1 MEVQHKGGFPM
12 KRKILALATAL
23 ALALSLSVCVSAAGQ
38 QAGSWTKLSD
48 GYTADV
54 PEQQPTPVTLPDK
67 DTYVTAW
74 VDADHALCAK
84 SLGDKETAF
93 VVVGRDGS
101 EVTLQF
107 ATPTAQIIAAKA
119 GHIAYTNQA
128 NDTIYVGKFEGKSA
142 LTPLLEEKLSGTLRT
157 RSVQAFNADASKLAL
172 VYVPNGTANARN
184 AKLFDLTSGTA
195 KTLSAPQAKSDILEV
210 SWLSNGALKVVVE
223 AQGDQPVY
231 TTWQYSEA
239 NAAPAGSDLALAQQL
254 NQLGLFRGAGTN
266 ADGSVNYDLDRQP
279 NRAEGITMLV
289 RALGAGDQ
297 EGTAK
302 NHPYTDV
309 PAWANGV
316 VSYAQKK
323 GLTKGVS
330 ATKFGADSP
339 VTTAMY
345 LTFML
350 RALGYQDGTDF
361 FWDTPWDAAVKAGV
375 LPAQTDWITLT
386 RGEMVRITTAALF
399 APVKGTS
406 TPLWQQLVSQGRFTA
421 EQFQA
426 AFPADPYAALHTQSK
441 YRTALAEKLQGVNNV
456 TWMEETSACTILE
469 RVQSGL
475 SHGGYQDELVLVYKA
490 GSQPGEG
497 TVVTLP
503 GVKTTAV
510 RQEAP
515 TSIQCKGTTLTYTY
529 RFDKAVQDVHQA
541 GTYTFT
547 VDLTTGNVSSTVP
560 N

>member
-1 MEVQHKGGFPM
+1 M

-48 GYTADV
+48 GYTADT
-54 PEQQPTPVTLPDK
+54 PRTQPTAVPLPDK
-67 DTYVTAW
+67 DTYAITDW
-74 VDADHALCAK
+74 VDADHALCVK
-84 SLGDKETAF
+84 SLGDKDRAF

-107 ATPTAQIIAAKA
+107 ATPTAQIIAAQA
-119 GHIAYTNQA
+119 GRIAYTNQA

-142 LTPLLEEKLSGTLRT
+142 LTPLLEEKLGGTLRT

-184 AKLFDLTSGTA
+184 AKLFDLTGGTA
-195 KTLSAPQAKSDILEV
+195 KTISAPQAKADILEV

-223 AQGDQPVY
+223 AQGDQPVC
-231 TTWQYSEA
+231 TTWYYREV

-279 NRAEGITMLV
+279 NRAEAITMLI

-297 EGTAK
+297 EGTTK
-302 NHPYTDV
+302 QHPYQDV
-309 PAWANGV
+309 PTWANGA
-316 VSYAQKK
+316 VSYARKYD
-323 GLTKGVS
+323 LTRGIS
-330 ATKFGADSP
+330 ATEFGAKSP

-361 FWDTPWDAAVKAGV
+361 VWNSPWETAVQAGI
-375 LPAQTDWITLT
+375 LPAQADWATLT
-386 RGEMVRITTAALF
+386 RGELVEITAAALF
-399 APVKGTS
+399 AQHKTTGQ
-406 TPLWQQLVSQGRFTA
+406 PLWERLVSSGAFTA

-426 AFPADPYAALHTQSK
+426 TFPTDPYADLHQQDK
-441 YRTALAEKLQGVNNV
+441 YRAALAEKLQGVDNV
-456 TWMEETSACTILE
+456 AWAQDTALCTVLQ

-475 SHGGYQDELVLVYKA
+475 PHGGYQDELVLVYKA

>member
-1 MEVQHKGGFPM
+1 M

-107 ATPTAQIIAAKA
+107 ATHTVQIIAAKA
-119 GHIAYTNQA
+119 GRIAYTNQA
-128 NDTIYVGKFEGKSA
+128 NDTVYVGKFEGKSA

-184 AKLFDLTSGTA
+184 AKLFDLTGGTA
-195 KTLSAPQAKSDILEV
+195 KTLSAPQAKADILEV

-302 NHPYTDV
+302 QHPYQDV
-309 PAWANGV
+309 PTWANGA
-316 VSYAQKK
+316 VSYARKYD
-323 GLTKGVS
+323 LTRGIS
-330 ATKFGADSP
+330 ATEFGAKSP

-361 FWDTPWDAAVKAGV
+361 VWNSPWETAVQAGI
-375 LPAQTDWITLT
+375 LPAQADWATLT
-386 RGEMVRITTAALF
+386 RGELVEITAAALF
-399 APVKGTS
+399 AQHKTTGQ
-406 TPLWQQLVSQGRFTA
+406 PLWERLVSSGAFTA

-441 YRTALAEKLQGVNNV
+441 YRTALAEKLQGVDNV
-456 TWMEETSACTILE
+456 AWAQDTALCTVLQ

-475 SHGGYQDELVLVYKA
+475 PHGGYQDELVLVYKA

-515 TSIQCKGTTLTYTY
+515 ASIQCKGTTLTYTY

>member
-1 MEVQHKGGFPM
+1 M

-48 GYTADV
+48 GYTADT
-54 PEQQPTPVTLPDK
+54 PGTQPTPVPLPDK
-67 DTYVTAW
+67 DTYGITGW

-107 ATPTAQIIAAKA
+107 ATPTAQIIAAQA

-128 NDTIYVGKFEGKSA
+128 NDTVYVGKFEGKSA

-184 AKLFDLTSGTA
+184 AKLFDLTGGTA

-309 PAWANGV
+309 PSWANGV

-361 FWDTPWDAAVKAGV
+361 FWNTPWDAAVKAGV
-375 LPAQTDWITLT
+375 LPAQTDWTTLT

-456 TWMEETSACTILE
+456 TWMEETSDCTILE

-475 SHGGYQDELVLVYKA
+475 PHGGHQDELILVYKA
-490 GSQPGEG
+490 GSQPEEG

-515 TSIQCKGTTLTYTY
+515 ASIQCKGTTLTYTY

-541 GTYTFT
+541 GTYTFV
-547 VDLTTGNVSSTVP
+547 VDLSTGNVTQTAP
-560 N
+560 GK

>member
-1 MEVQHKGGFPM
+1 M

-67 DTYVTAW
+67 DTYVITDW
-74 VDADHALCAK
+74 VDADHALCVK
-84 SLGDKETAF
+84 SLGDKDRAF

-107 ATPTAQIIAAKA
+107 ATPTAQIIAAQA
-119 GHIAYTNQA
+119 GRIAYTNQA
-128 NDTIYVGKFEGKSA
+128 NDTVYVGRFDGKAA
-142 LTPLLEEKLSGTLRT
+142 LTPVLEEKLSGTLRT

-172 VYVPNGTANARN
+172 VYLPNGTANMRN
-184 AKLFDLTSGTA
+184 AKLFDLTGGTA

-239 NAAPAGSDLALAQQL
+239 SAAPAGSDLALAQQL

-297 EGTAK
+297 EGTTK
-302 NHPYTDV
+302 QHPYQDV
-309 PAWANGV
+309 PTWANGA
-316 VSYAQKK
+316 VSYARKYD
-323 GLTKGVS
+323 LTRGIS
-330 ATKFGADSP
+330 ATEFGAKSP

-361 FWDTPWDAAVKAGV
+361 VWNSPWETAVQAGI
-375 LPAQTDWITLT
+375 LPAQADWATLT
-386 RGEMVRITTAALF
+386 RGELVEITAAALF
-399 APVKGTS
+399 AQHKTTGQ
-406 TPLWQQLVSQGRFTA
+406 PLWERLVSSGAFTA

-475 SHGGYQDELVLVYKA
+475 PHGGYQDELVLVYKA

-529 RFDKAVQDVHQA
+529 RFDKAVEGVHKA

-547 VDLTTGNVSSTVP
+547 ADLTTGNVSSTVP

>member
-1 MEVQHKGGFPM
+1 M

-107 ATPTAQIIAAKA
+107 ATHTVQIIAAKA

-142 LTPLLEEKLSGTLRT
+142 LTPLLEEKLGGTLRT

-195 KTLSAPQAKSDILEV
+195 KTISAPQAKADILEV
-210 SWLSNGALKVVVE
+210 SWLSNGALKVVVD
-223 AQGDQPVY
+223 AQGDQPVC
-231 TTWQYSEA
+231 TTWYYREV

-297 EGTAK
+297 EGTTK
-302 NHPYTDV
+302 QHPYQDV
-309 PAWANGV
+309 PTWANGA
-316 VSYAQKK
+316 VSYARKYD
-323 GLTKGVS
+323 LTRGIS
-330 ATKFGADSP
+330 ATEFGAKSP

-361 FWDTPWDAAVKAGV
+361 VWNSPWETAVQAGI
-375 LPAQTDWITLT
+375 LPAQADWATLT
-386 RGEMVRITTAALF
+386 RGELVEITAAALF
-399 APVKGTS
+399 AQHKTTGQ
-406 TPLWQQLVSQGRFTA
+406 PLWERLVSSGAFTA

-426 AFPADPYAALHTQSK
+426 TFPTDPYADLHQQDK
-441 YRTALAEKLQGVNNV
+441 YRAALAEKLQGVDNV
-456 TWMEETSACTILE
+456 AWAQDTALCTVLQ

-475 SHGGYQDELVLVYKA
+475 PHGGYQDELLLVYKA

-515 TSIQCKGTTLTYTY
+515 ASIELKGTTLTYTY
-529 RFDKAVQDVHQA
+529 HFDKAVQDVHQA

-547 VDLTTGNVSSTVP
+547 VDLTTGNVITNAP

>member
-1 MEVQHKGGFPM
+1 M

-128 NDTIYVGKFEGKSA
+128 NDTVYVGKFEGKSA

-184 AKLFDLTSGTA
+184 AKLFDLTGGTA

-239 NAAPAGSDLALAQQL
+239 AQPPAGSDLALAQQL
-254 NQLGLFRGAGTN
+254 NRLGLFRGAGTN

-309 PAWANGV
+309 PSWANGV

-361 FWDTPWDAAVKAGV
+361 FWNTPWDAAVKAGV
-375 LPAQTDWITLT
+375 LPAQTDWTTLT

-456 TWMEETSACTILE
+456 TWMEETSTCTILE

-475 SHGGYQDELVLVYKA
+475 PHGGYQDELVLVYKA

-547 VDLTTGNVSSTVP
+547 ADLTTGNVSSTVP

>member
-1 MEVQHKGGFPM
+1 M

-38 QAGSWTKLSD
+38 QAGSWIKLSD

-54 PEQQPTPVTLPDK
+54 PEQQPTAVPLPDK
-67 DTYVTAW
+67 DTYITDW

-119 GHIAYTNQA
+119 GRIAYTNQA
-128 NDTIYVGKFEGKSA
+128 NDTVYVGKFEGKSA

-184 AKLFDLTSGTA
+184 AKLFDLTGGTA
-195 KTLSAPQAKSDILEV
+195 KTLSAPQAKADILEV

-239 NAAPAGSDLALAQQL
+239 AQPPAGSDLALAQQL

-361 FWDTPWDAAVKAGV
+361 FWNTPWDAAVKAGV
-375 LPAQTDWITLT
+375 LPAQTDWTTLT

-456 TWMEETSACTILE
+456 TWMEETSTCTILE

-475 SHGGYQDELVLVYKA
+475 PHGGYQDELVLVYKA

-515 TSIQCKGTTLTYTY
+515 ASIQCKGTTLTYTY

>member
-1 MEVQHKGGFPM
+1 M

-48 GYTADV
+48 GYTADT
-54 PEQQPTPVTLPDK
+54 PRTQPTAVPLPDK
-67 DTYVTAW
+67 DTYAITDW
-74 VDADHALCAK
+74 VDADHALCVK
-84 SLGDKETAF
+84 SLGDKDRAF

-107 ATPTAQIIAAKA
+107 ATPTAQIIAAQA
-119 GHIAYTNQA
+119 GRIAYTNQA
-128 NDTIYVGKFEGKSA
+128 NDTVYVGRFDGKAA
-142 LTPLLEEKLSGTLRT
+142 LTPVLEEKLGGTLRT

-184 AKLFDLTSGTA
+184 AKLFDLTGGTA
-195 KTLSAPQAKSDILEV
+195 KTISAPQAKSNILEV

-239 NAAPAGSDLALAQQL
+239 NAAPAGSDLALAGQL

-279 NRAEGITMLV
+279 NRAEAITMLI

-297 EGTAK
+297 EGTTK
-302 NHPYTDV
+302 QHPYQDV
-309 PAWANGV
+309 PTWANGA
-316 VSYAQKK
+316 VSYARKYD
-323 GLTKGVS
+323 LTRGIS
-330 ATKFGADSP
+330 ATEFGAKSP

-361 FWDTPWDAAVKAGV
+361 VWNSPWETAVQAGI
-375 LPAQTDWITLT
+375 LPAQADWATLT
-386 RGEMVRITTAALF
+386 RGELVEITAAALF
-399 APVKGTS
+399 AQHKTTGQ
-406 TPLWQQLVSQGRFTA
+406 PLWERLVSSGAFTA

-426 AFPADPYAALHTQSK
+426 TFPTDPYADLHQQDK
-441 YRTALAEKLQGVNNV
+441 YRAALAEKLQGVDNV
-456 TWMEETSACTILE
+456 AWAQDTALCTVLQ

-475 SHGGYQDELVLVYKA
+475 PHGGHQDELILVYKA
-490 GSQPGEG
+490 GSQPEEG

-515 TSIQCKGTTLTYTY
+515 ASIQCKGTTLTYTY

>member
-1 MEVQHKGGFPM
+1 M

-48 GYTADV
+48 GYTADT
-54 PEQQPTPVTLPDK
+54 PGTQPTAVPLPDK
-67 DTYVTAW
+67 DTYAITDW
-74 VDADHALCAK
+74 VDADHALCVK
-84 SLGDKETAF
+84 SLGDKDRAF

-107 ATPTAQIIAAKA
+107 ATPTAQIIAAQA
-119 GHIAYTNQA
+119 GRIAYTNQA
-128 NDTIYVGKFEGKSA
+128 NDTVYVGRFDGKAA
-142 LTPLLEEKLSGTLRT
+142 LTPVLEEKLSGTLRT

-172 VYVPNGTANARN
+172 VYLPNGTANARN
-184 AKLFDLTSGTA
+184 AKLFDLTGGTA

-210 SWLSNGALKVVVE
+210 SWLSNGALKVVAE
-223 AQGDQPVY
+223 TQTEKPVY

-239 NAAPAGSDLALAQQL
+239 AQPPAGSDLALAQQL

-279 NRAEGITMLV
+279 NRAEAITMLI

-297 EGTAK
+297 EGTTK
-302 NHPYTDV
+302 QHPYQDV
-309 PAWANGV
+309 PTWANGA
-316 VSYAQKK
+316 VSYARKYD
-323 GLTKGVS
+323 LTRGIS
-330 ATKFGADSP
+330 ATEFGAKSP

-361 FWDTPWDAAVKAGV
+361 VWNSPWETAVQAGI
-375 LPAQTDWITLT
+375 LPAQADWATLT
-386 RGEMVRITTAALF
+386 RGELVEITAAALF
-399 APVKGTS
+399 AQHKTTGQ
-406 TPLWQQLVSQGRFTA
+406 PLWERLVSSGAFTA

-426 AFPADPYAALHTQSK
+426 TFPTDPYADLHQQDK
-441 YRTALAEKLQGVNNV
+441 YRAALAEKLQGVDNV
-456 TWMEETSACTILE
+456 AWAQDTALCTVLQ

-475 SHGGYQDELVLVYKA
+475 PHGGYQDELILVYKA
-490 GSQPGEG
+490 GSQPEEG

-515 TSIQCKGTTLTYTY
+515 ASIELKGTTLTYTY

-541 GTYTFT
+541 GTYTFV
-547 VDLTTGNVSSTVP
+547 VDLSTGNVTQTAP
-560 N
+560 GK

>member
-1 MEVQHKGGFPM
+1 M

-84 SLGDKETAF
+84 SLGDKERAF

-128 NDTIYVGKFEGKSA
+128 NDTVYVGKFEGKSA

-184 AKLFDLTSGTA
+184 AKLFDLTGGTA

-297 EGTAK
+297 EGTTK
-302 NHPYTDV
+302 QHPYQDV
-309 PAWANGV
+309 PTWANGA
-316 VSYAQKK
+316 VSYARKYD
-323 GLTKGVS
+323 LTRGIS
-330 ATKFGADSP
+330 ATEFGAKSP

-361 FWDTPWDAAVKAGV
+361 VWNSPWETAVQAGI
-375 LPAQTDWITLT
+375 LPAQADWATLT
-386 RGEMVRITTAALF
+386 RGELVEITAAALF
-399 APVKGTS
+399 AQHKTTGQ
-406 TPLWQQLVSQGRFTA
+406 PLWERLVSSGAFTA

-426 AFPADPYAALHTQSK
+426 TFPTDPYADLHQQDK
-441 YRTALAEKLQGVNNV
+441 YRAALAEKLQGVDNV
-456 TWMEETSACTILE
+456 AWAQDTALCTVLQ

-475 SHGGYQDELVLVYKA
+475 PHGGYQDELVLVYKA

-515 TSIQCKGTTLTYTY
+515 ASIQCKGTTLTYTY

>member
-1 MEVQHKGGFPM
+1 M

-48 GYTADV
+48 GYTADT
-54 PEQQPTPVTLPDK
+54 PRTQPTAVPLPDK
-67 DTYVTAW
+67 DTYAITDW
-74 VDADHALCAK
+74 VDADHALCVK
-84 SLGDKETAF
+84 SLGDKDRAF

-107 ATPTAQIIAAKA
+107 ATPTAQIIAAQA
-119 GHIAYTNQA
+119 GRIAYTNQA
-128 NDTIYVGKFEGKSA
+128 NDTVYVGRFDGKAA
-142 LTPLLEEKLSGTLRT
+142 LTPVLEEKLSGTLRI

-184 AKLFDLTSGTA
+184 AKLFDLTGGTV

-210 SWLSNGALKVVVE
+210 SWLSNGALKVVVD

-239 NAAPAGSDLALAQQL
+239 AQPPAGSDLALAQQL

-361 FWDTPWDAAVKAGV
+361 FWNTPWDAAVKAGV
-375 LPAQTDWITLT
+375 LPAQTDWTTLT

-456 TWMEETSACTILE
+456 TWMEETSTCTILE

-475 SHGGYQDELVLVYKA
+475 PHGGYQDELVLVYKA

-515 TSIQCKGTTLTYTY
+515 ASIQCKGTTLTYTY

>member
-1 MEVQHKGGFPM
+1 M

-84 SLGDKETAF
+84 SLGDKERAF

-107 ATPTAQIIAAKA
+107 AVSSVQIIAAKA

-142 LTPLLEEKLSGTLRT
+142 LTPLLEEKLGGTLRT

-184 AKLFDLTSGTA
+184 AKLFDLTGGTA

-309 PAWANGV
+309 PSWANGV

-323 GLTKGVS
+323 GLTKGIS
-330 ATKFGADSP
+330 ATQFGSKDA

-361 FWDTPWDAAVKAGV
+361 FWNTPWDAAVKAGV
-375 LPAQTDWITLT
+375 LPAQTDWTTLT

-456 TWMEETSACTILE
+456 TWMEETSTCTILE

-475 SHGGYQDELVLVYKA
+475 PHGGYQDELVLVYKA

-515 TSIQCKGTTLTYTY
+515 ASIQCKGTTLTYTY
-529 RFDKAVQDVHQA
+529 RFDKAVEGVHKA

-547 VDLTTGNVSSTVP
+547 ADLTTGNVSSTVP

>member
-1 MEVQHKGGFPM
+1 M

-48 GYTADV
+48 GYTADT
-54 PEQQPTPVTLPDK
+54 PRTQPTAVPLPDK
-67 DTYVTAW
+67 DTYGITDW
-74 VDADHALCAK
+74 VDADHALCVK
-84 SLGDKETAF
+84 SLGDKDRAF

-107 ATPTAQIIAAKA
+107 ATPTAQIIAAQA
-119 GHIAYTNQA
+119 GRIAYTNQA
-128 NDTIYVGKFEGKSA
+128 NDTVYVGRFDGKAA
-142 LTPLLEEKLSGTLRT
+142 LTPVLEEKLGGTLRL
-157 RSVQAFNADASKLAL
+157 RDVQPFNAGATKLAL
-172 VYVPNGTANARN
+172 VYVPDGSTATRS
-184 AKLFDLTSGTA
+184 AKVFDLTSGTA
-195 KTLSAPQAKSDILEV
+195 KTLSAPQGTNGDILEV
-210 SWLSNGALKVVVE
+210 SWLSNGALKVVTE
-223 AQGDQPVY
+223 TQADQPTY

-239 NAAPAGSDLALAQQL
+239 AQPPAGSDLALAQQL

-361 FWDTPWDAAVKAGV
+361 FWNTPWDAAVKAGV
-375 LPAQTDWITLT
+375 LPAQTDWTTLT

-441 YRTALAEKLQGVNNV
+441 YRTALAEKLQGVDNV
-456 TWMEETSACTILE
+456 AWAQDTALCTVLQ

-475 SHGGYQDELVLVYKA
+475 PHGGYQDELVLVYKA

-541 GTYTFT
+541 GTYTFV
-547 VDLTTGNVSSTVP
+547 VDLSTGNVTQTAP
-560 N
+560 GK

>member
-1 MEVQHKGGFPM
+1 M

-84 SLGDKETAF
+84 SLGDKERAF

-128 NDTIYVGKFEGKSA
+128 NDTVYVGKFEGKSA

-184 AKLFDLTSGTA
+184 AKLFDLTGGTA

-279 NRAEGITMLV
+279 NRAEAITMLI

-297 EGTAK
+297 EGTTK
-302 NHPYTDV
+302 QHPYQDV
-309 PAWANGV
+309 PTWANGA
-316 VSYAQKK
+316 VSYARKYD
-323 GLTKGVS
+323 LTRGIS
-330 ATKFGADSP
+330 ATEFGAKSP

-361 FWDTPWDAAVKAGV
+361 VWNSPWETAVQAGI
-375 LPAQTDWITLT
+375 LPAQADWATLT
-386 RGEMVRITTAALF
+386 RGELVEITAAALF
-399 APVKGTS
+399 AQHKTTGQ
-406 TPLWQQLVSQGRFTA
+406 PLWERLVSSGAFTA

-475 SHGGYQDELVLVYKA
+475 PHGGYQDELVLVYKA

-515 TSIQCKGTTLTYTY
+515 ASIQCKGTTLTYTY

>member
-1 MEVQHKGGFPM
+1 M

-48 GYTADV
+48 GYTADT
-54 PEQQPTPVTLPDK
+54 PWTQPTAVPLPDK
-67 DTYVTAW
+67 DTYAITDW
-74 VDADHALCAK
+74 VDADHALCVK
-84 SLGDKETAF
+84 SLGDKDRAF

-107 ATPTAQIIAAKA
+107 ATPTAQIIAAQA
-119 GHIAYTNQA
+119 GCIAYTNQA
-128 NDTIYVGKFEGKSA
+128 NDTVYVGRFDGKSA

-172 VYVPNGTANARN
+172 VYLPNGTANARN

-210 SWLSNGALKVVVE
+210 SWLSNGALKVVAE
-223 AQGDQPVY
+223 TQTEKPVY

-239 NAAPAGSDLALAQQL
+239 SQPPAGSDLALAQQL

-297 EGTAK
+297 EGTTK
-302 NHPYTDV
+302 QHPYQDV
-309 PAWANGV
+309 PTWANGA
-316 VSYAQKK
+316 VSYARKYD
-323 GLTKGVS
+323 LTRGIS
-330 ATKFGADSP
+330 ATEFGAKSP

-361 FWDTPWDAAVKAGV
+361 VWNSPWETAVQAGI
-375 LPAQTDWITLT
+375 LPAQADWATLT
-386 RGEMVRITTAALF
+386 RGELVEITAAALF
-399 APVKGTS
+399 AQHKTTGQ
-406 TPLWQQLVSQGRFTA
+406 PLWERLVSSGAFTA

-426 AFPADPYAALHTQSK
+426 TFPTDPYADLHQQDK
-441 YRTALAEKLQGVNNV
+441 YRAALAEKLQGVDNV

-475 SHGGYQDELVLVYKA
+475 PHGGYQDELVLVYKA

-497 TVVTLP
+497 TVVILP
-503 GVKTTAV
+503 GVKTTGV

-541 GTYTFT
+541 GTYTFV
-547 VDLTTGNVSSTVP
+547 VDLSTGNVTQTAP
-560 N
+560 GK

>member
-1 MEVQHKGGFPM
+1 M

-48 GYTADV
+48 GYTTDT
-54 PEQQPTPVTLPDK
+54 PGTQPTAVPLPDK
-67 DTYVTAW
+67 DTYAITDW

-84 SLGDKETAF
+84 SLGDKEKAF

-107 ATPTAQIIAAKA
+107 AIPTVQIIAAKA

-128 NDTIYVGKFEGKSA
+128 NDTVYVGKFEGKSA

-184 AKLFDLTSGTA
+184 AKLFDLTGGTA

-254 NQLGLFRGAGTN
+254 NRLGLFRGAGTN

-279 NRAEGITMLV
+279 NRAEAITMLI

-297 EGTAK
+297 EGTTK
-302 NHPYTDV
+302 QHPYQDV
-309 PAWANGV
+309 PTWANGA
-316 VSYAQKK
+316 VSYARKYD
-323 GLTKGVS
+323 LTRGIS
-330 ATKFGADSP
+330 ATEFGAKSP

-361 FWDTPWDAAVKAGV
+361 VWNSPWETAVQAGI
-375 LPAQTDWITLT
+375 LPAQADWATLT
-386 RGEMVRITTAALF
+386 RGELVEITAAALF
-399 APVKGTS
+399 AQHKTTGQ
-406 TPLWQQLVSQGRFTA
+406 PLWERLVSSGAFTA

-475 SHGGYQDELVLVYKA
+475 PHGGYQDELVLVYKA

-503 GVKTTAV
+503 GVKTTTV

-515 TSIQCKGTTLTYTY
+515 ASIQCKGTTLTYTY
-529 RFDKAVQDVHQA
+529 RFDKAVEGVHKA

-547 VDLTTGNVSSTVP
+547 ADLTTGNVSSTVP

>member
-1 MEVQHKGGFPM
+1 M

-48 GYTADV
+48 GYTTDT
-54 PEQQPTPVTLPDK
+54 PGTQPTPVPLPDK
-67 DTYVTAW
+67 DTYAITDW
-74 VDADHALCAK
+74 VDADHALCVK
-84 SLGDKETAF
+84 SLGDKDRAF

-107 ATPTAQIIAAKA
+107 ATPTAQIIAAQA
-119 GHIAYTNQA
+119 GRIAYTNQA
-128 NDTIYVGKFEGKSA
+128 NDTVYVGKFEGKSA

-184 AKLFDLTSGTA
+184 AKLFDLTGGTA

-239 NAAPAGSDLALAQQL
+239 NAAPAGSDLALARQL

-279 NRAEGITMLV
+279 NRAEAITMLI

-297 EGTAK
+297 EGTTK
-302 NHPYTDV
+302 QHPYQDV
-309 PAWANGV
+309 PTWANGA
-316 VSYAQKK
+316 VSYARKYD
-323 GLTKGVS
+323 LTRGIS
-330 ATKFGADSP
+330 ATEFGAKSP

-361 FWDTPWDAAVKAGV
+361 VWNSPWETAVQAGI
-375 LPAQTDWITLT
+375 LPAQADWATLT
-386 RGEMVRITTAALF
+386 RGELVEITAAALF
-399 APVKGTS
+399 AQHKTTGQ
-406 TPLWQQLVSQGRFTA
+406 PLWERLVSSGAFTA

-475 SHGGYQDELVLVYKA
+475 PHGGYQDELVLVYKA

-515 TSIQCKGTTLTYTY
+515 ASIQCKDTTLTYTY

>member
-1 MEVQHKGGFPM
+1 M

-48 GYTADV
+48 GYTADT
-54 PEQQPTPVTLPDK
+54 PGTQPTAVPLPDK
-67 DTYVTAW
+67 DTYAITDW

-84 SLGDKETAF
+84 SLGDKEKAF

-142 LTPLLEEKLSGTLRT
+142 LTPLLEEKLGGTLRT

-184 AKLFDLTSGTA
+184 AKLFDLTGGTA
-195 KTLSAPQAKSDILEV
+195 KTISAPQAKADILEV
-210 SWLSNGALKVVVE
+210 SWLSNGALKVVVD
-223 AQGDQPVY
+223 AQGDQPVC
-231 TTWQYSEA
+231 TTWYYREV
-239 NAAPAGSDLALAQQL
+239 NAAPAGSDLALAGQL

-279 NRAEGITMLV
+279 NRAEAITMLI

-297 EGTAK
+297 EGTTK
-302 NHPYTDV
+302 QHPYQDV
-309 PAWANGV
+309 PTWANGA
-316 VSYAQKK
+316 VSYARKYD
-323 GLTKGVS
+323 LTRGIS
-330 ATKFGADSP
+330 ATEFGAKSP

-361 FWDTPWDAAVKAGV
+361 VWNSPWETAVQAGI
-375 LPAQTDWITLT
+375 LPAQADWATLT
-386 RGEMVRITTAALF
+386 RGELVEITAAALF
-399 APVKGTS
+399 AQHKTTGQ
-406 TPLWQQLVSQGRFTA
+406 PLWERLVSSGAFTA

-475 SHGGYQDELVLVYKA
+475 PHGGYQDELVLVYKA

-497 TVVTLP
+497 AVVTLP

-515 TSIQCKGTTLTYTY
+515 ASIQCKGTTLTYTY

>member
-1 MEVQHKGGFPM
+1 M

-48 GYTADV
+48 GYTADT
-54 PEQQPTPVTLPDK
+54 PGTQPTAVPLPDK
-67 DTYVTAW
+67 DTYAITDW

-84 SLGDKETAF
+84 SLGDKEKAF

-107 ATPTAQIIAAKA
+107 AIPTVQIIAAKA

-184 AKLFDLTSGTA
+184 AKLFDLTGGTA
-195 KTLSAPQAKSDILEV
+195 KTLSAPQAKADILEV

-239 NAAPAGSDLALAQQL
+239 NAAPAGSDLALARQL

-279 NRAEGITMLV
+279 NRAEAITMLI

-297 EGTAK
+297 EGTTK
-302 NHPYTDV
+302 QHPYQDV
-309 PAWANGV
+309 PTWANGA
-316 VSYAQKK
+316 VSYARKYD
-323 GLTKGVS
+323 LTRGIS
-330 ATKFGADSP
+330 ATEFGAKSP

-361 FWDTPWDAAVKAGV
+361 VWNSPWETAVQAGI
-375 LPAQTDWITLT
+375 LPAQADWATLT
-386 RGEMVRITTAALF
+386 RGELVEITAAALF
-399 APVKGTS
+399 AQHKTTGQ
-406 TPLWQQLVSQGRFTA
+406 PLWERLVSSGAFTA

-475 SHGGYQDELVLVYKA
+475 PHGGYQDELVLVYKA

-515 TSIQCKGTTLTYTY
+515 ASIQCKGTTLTYTY
-529 RFDKAVQDVHQA
+529 RFDKAVEGVHKA

-547 VDLTTGNVSSTVP
+547 ADLTTGNVSSTVP

>member
-1 MEVQHKGGFPM
+1 M

-48 GYTADV
+48 GYTADT
-54 PEQQPTPVTLPDK
+54 PRTQPTAVPLPDK
-67 DTYVTAW
+67 DTYAITDW
-74 VDADHALCAK
+74 VDADHALCVK
-84 SLGDKETAF
+84 SLGDKDRAF

-107 ATPTAQIIAAKA
+107 ATPTAQIIAAQA
-119 GHIAYTNQA
+119 GRIAYTNQA

-184 AKLFDLTSGTA
+184 AKLFDLTGGTA

-361 FWDTPWDAAVKAGV
+361 FWNTPWDAAVKAGV
-375 LPAQTDWITLT
+375 LPAQTDWTTLT

-456 TWMEETSACTILE
+456 TWMEETSTCTILE

-475 SHGGYQDELVLVYKA
+475 PHGGYQDELVLVYKA

-515 TSIQCKGTTLTYTY
+515 ASIQCKGTTLTYTY

>member
-1 MEVQHKGGFPM
+1 M

-128 NDTIYVGKFEGKSA
+128 NDTVYVGKFEGKSA

-184 AKLFDLTSGTA
+184 AKLFDLTGGTA
-195 KTLSAPQAKSDILEV
+195 KTISAPQAKSNILEV

-266 ADGSVNYDLDRQP
+266 ADGSVNDDLDRQP

-297 EGTAK
+297 EGTTK
-302 NHPYTDV
+302 QHPYQDV
-309 PAWANGV
+309 PTWANGA
-316 VSYAQKK
+316 VSYARKYD
-323 GLTKGVS
+323 LTRGIS
-330 ATKFGADSP
+330 ATEFGAKSP

-361 FWDTPWDAAVKAGV
+361 VWNSPWETAVQAGI
-375 LPAQTDWITLT
+375 LPAQADWATLT
-386 RGEMVRITTAALF
+386 RGELVEITAAALF
-399 APVKGTS
+399 AQHKTTGQ
-406 TPLWQQLVSQGRFTA
+406 PLWERLVSSGAFTA

-441 YRTALAEKLQGVNNV
+441 YRTALAEKLQGVDNV
-456 TWMEETSACTILE
+456 AWAQDTALCTVLQ

-475 SHGGYQDELVLVYKA
+475 PHGGHQDELVLVYKA
-490 GSQPGEG
+490 SSQPGEG

-515 TSIQCKGTTLTYTY
+515 ASIQCKGTTLTYTY

-541 GTYTFT
+541 GTYTFV
-547 VDLTTGNVSSTVP
+547 VDLSTGNVTQTAP
-560 N
+560 GK

>member
-1 MEVQHKGGFPM
+1 M

-48 GYTADV
+48 GYTADT
-54 PEQQPTPVTLPDK
+54 PGTQPTAVPLPDK
-67 DTYVTAW
+67 DTYAITDW
-74 VDADHALCAK
+74 VDADHALCVK
-84 SLGDKETAF
+84 SLGDKDRAF

-107 ATPTAQIIAAKA
+107 ATPTAQIIAAQA
-119 GHIAYTNQA
+119 GRIAYTNQA
-128 NDTIYVGKFEGKSA
+128 NDTVYVGRFDGKAA
-142 LTPLLEEKLSGTLRT
+142 LTPVLEEKLSGTLRT

-184 AKLFDLTSGTA
+184 AKLFDLTGGTA
-195 KTLSAPQAKSDILEV
+195 KTISAPQAKADILEV

-223 AQGDQPVY
+223 AQGDQH

-297 EGTAK
+297 EGTTK
-302 NHPYTDV
+302 QHPYQDV
-309 PAWANGV
+309 PTWANGA
-316 VSYAQKK
+316 VSYARKYD
-323 GLTKGVS
+323 LTRGIS
-330 ATKFGADSP
+330 ATEFGAKSP

-361 FWDTPWDAAVKAGV
+361 VWNSPWETAVQAGI
-375 LPAQTDWITLT
+375 LPAQADWATLT
-386 RGEMVRITTAALF
+386 RGELVEITAAALF
-399 APVKGTS
+399 AQHKTTGQ
-406 TPLWQQLVSQGRFTA
+406 PLWERLVSSGAFTA

-475 SHGGYQDELVLVYKA
+475 PHGGYQDELVLVYKA

-515 TSIQCKGTTLTYTY
+515 TFIQCKGTTLTYTY
-529 RFDKAVQDVHQA
+529 RFDKAVEGVHKA

>member
-1 MEVQHKGGFPM
+1 M

-67 DTYVTAW
+67 DTYVITDW
-74 VDADHALCAK
+74 VDADHALCTK
-84 SLGDKETAF
+84 SLGDKENAF

-128 NDTIYVGKFEGKSA
+128 NDTVYVGRFDGKAA
-142 LTPLLEEKLSGTLRT
+142 LTPVLEEKLGGTLRT

-184 AKLFDLTSGTA
+184 AKLFDLTGGTA
-195 KTLSAPQAKSDILEV
+195 KTISAPQAKADILEV
-210 SWLSNGALKVVVE
+210 SWLSNGALKVVVD
-223 AQGDQPVY
+223 AQGDQPVC
-231 TTWQYSEA
+231 TTWYYREV
-239 NAAPAGSDLALAQQL
+239 NAAPAGSDLALAGQL

-302 NHPYTDV
+302 QHPYQDV
-309 PAWANGV
+309 PTWANGA
-316 VSYAQKK
+316 VSYARKYD
-323 GLTKGVS
+323 LTRGIS
-330 ATKFGADSP
+330 ATEFGAKSP

-361 FWDTPWDAAVKAGV
+361 VWNSPWETAVQAGI
-375 LPAQTDWITLT
+375 LPAQADWATLT
-386 RGEMVRITTAALF
+386 RGELVEITAAALF
-399 APVKGTS
+399 AQHKTTGQ
-406 TPLWQQLVSQGRFTA
+406 PLWERLVSSGAFTA

-475 SHGGYQDELVLVYKA
+475 PHGGYQDELVLVYKA

-515 TSIQCKGTTLTYTY
+515 ASIQCKGTTLTYTY

>member
-1 MEVQHKGGFPM
+1 M

-48 GYTADV
+48 GYTADT
-54 PEQQPTPVTLPDK
+54 PRTQPTAVPLPDK
-67 DTYVTAW
+67 DTYAITDW
-74 VDADHALCAK
+74 VDADHALCVK
-84 SLGDKETAF
+84 SLGDKDRAF

-107 ATPTAQIIAAKA
+107 ATPTAQIIAAQA
-119 GHIAYTNQA
+119 GRIAYTNQA

-184 AKLFDLTSGTA
+184 AKLFDLTGGTA

-361 FWDTPWDAAVKAGV
+361 FWNTPWDAAVKAGV
-375 LPAQTDWITLT
+375 LPAQTDWTTLT

-456 TWMEETSACTILE
+456 TWMEETSTCTILE

-475 SHGGYQDELVLVYKA
+475 PHGGYQDELVLVYKA

-515 TSIQCKGTTLTYTY
+515 ASIQCKGTTLTYTY
-529 RFDKAVQDVHQA
+529 RFDKAVEGVHKA

-547 VDLTTGNVSSTVP
+547 ADLTTGNVSSTVP

>member
-1 MEVQHKGGFPM
+1 M

-23 ALALSLSVCVSAAGQ
+23 ALALPLSVCVSAAGQ

-128 NDTIYVGKFEGKSA
+128 NDTVYVGKFEGKSA
-142 LTPLLEEKLSGTLRT
+142 LTPLLEEKLGGTLRT

-172 VYVPNGTANARN
+172 VYVPNGTA
-184 AKLFDLTSGTA
+184 
-195 KTLSAPQAKSDILEV
+195 KTLSAPQAKADILEV

-279 NRAEGITMLV
+279 NRAEAITMLI

-297 EGTAK
+297 EGTTK
-302 NHPYTDV
+302 QHPYQDV
-309 PAWANGV
+309 PTWANGA
-316 VSYAQKK
+316 VSYARKYD
-323 GLTKGVS
+323 LTRGIS
-330 ATKFGADSP
+330 ATEFGAKSP

-361 FWDTPWDAAVKAGV
+361 VWNSPWETAVQAGI
-375 LPAQTDWITLT
+375 LPAQADWATLT
-386 RGEMVRITTAALF
+386 RGELVEITAAALF
-399 APVKGTS
+399 AQHKTTGQ
-406 TPLWQQLVSQGRFTA
+406 PLWERLVSSGAFTA

-441 YRTALAEKLQGVNNV
+441 YRTALSEKLQGVNNV

-475 SHGGYQDELVLVYKA
+475 PHGGYQDELVLVYKA

>member
-1 MEVQHKGGFPM
+1 M

-48 GYTADV
+48 GYTADT
-54 PEQQPTPVTLPDK
+54 PGTQPTAVPLPDK
-67 DTYVTAW
+67 DTYITDW

-107 ATPTAQIIAAKA
+107 ATPTAQIIAAQA
-119 GHIAYTNQA
+119 GRIAYTNQA

-184 AKLFDLTSGTA
+184 AKLFDLTGGTA

-279 NRAEGITMLV
+279 NRAEGITMLI

-297 EGTAK
+297 EGTTK
-302 NHPYTDV
+302 QHPYQDV
-309 PAWANGV
+309 PTWANGA
-316 VSYAQKK
+316 VSYARKYD
-323 GLTKGVS
+323 LTRGIS
-330 ATKFGADSP
+330 ATEFGAKSP

-361 FWDTPWDAAVKAGV
+361 VWNSPWETAVQAGI
-375 LPAQTDWITLT
+375 LPAQADWATLT
-386 RGEMVRITTAALF
+386 RGELVEITAAALF
-399 APVKGTS
+399 AQHKTTGQ
-406 TPLWQQLVSQGRFTA
+406 PLWERLVSSGAFTA

-475 SHGGYQDELVLVYKA
+475 PHGGYQDELVLVYKA

-515 TSIQCKGTTLTYTY
+515 ASIQCKGTTLTYTY

-547 VDLTTGNVSSTVP
+547 ADLTTGNVSSTVP

>member
-1 MEVQHKGGFPM
+1 M

-128 NDTIYVGKFEGKSA
+128 NDTVYVGKFEGKSA

-184 AKLFDLTSGTA
+184 AKLFDLTGGTA
-195 KTLSAPQAKSDILEV
+195 KTLSAPQAKANILEV

-279 NRAEGITMLV
+279 NRAEGITMLI

-297 EGTAK
+297 EGTTK
-302 NHPYTDV
+302 QHPYQDV
-309 PAWANGV
+309 PTWANGA
-316 VSYAQKK
+316 VSYARKYD
-323 GLTKGVS
+323 LTRGIS
-330 ATKFGADSP
+330 ATEFGAKSP

-361 FWDTPWDAAVKAGV
+361 VWNSPWETAVQAGI
-375 LPAQTDWITLT
+375 LPAQADWATLT
-386 RGEMVRITTAALF
+386 RGELVEITAAALF
-399 APVKGTS
+399 AQHKTTGQ
-406 TPLWQQLVSQGRFTA
+406 PLWERLVSSGAFTA

-475 SHGGYQDELVLVYKA
+475 PHGGYQDELVLVYKA

-515 TSIQCKGTTLTYTY
+515 ASIQCKGTTLTYTY

>member
-1 MEVQHKGGFPM
+1 M

-48 GYTADV
+48 GYTADT
-54 PEQQPTPVTLPDK
+54 PGTQPTAVPLPDK
-67 DTYVTAW
+67 DTYAITDW
-74 VDADHALCAK
+74 VDADHALCVK
-84 SLGDKETAF
+84 SLGDKDRAF

-107 ATPTAQIIAAKA
+107 ATPTAQIIAAQA
-119 GHIAYTNQA
+119 GRIAYTNQA
-128 NDTIYVGKFEGKSA
+128 NDTVYVGKFEGKSA

-184 AKLFDLTSGTA
+184 AKLFDLTGGTA
-195 KTLSAPQAKSDILEV
+195 KTISAPQAKADILEV

-223 AQGDQPVY
+223 AQGDQPVC
-231 TTWQYSEA
+231 TTWYYREV
-239 NAAPAGSDLALAQQL
+239 NAAPAGSDLALAGQL

-297 EGTAK
+297 EGTTK
-302 NHPYTDV
+302 QHPYQDV
-309 PAWANGV
+309 PTWANGA
-316 VSYAQKK
+316 VSYARKYD
-323 GLTKGVS
+323 LTRGIS
-330 ATKFGADSP
+330 ATEFGAKSP

-361 FWDTPWDAAVKAGV
+361 VWNSPWETAVQAGI
-375 LPAQTDWITLT
+375 LPAQADWATLT
-386 RGEMVRITTAALF
+386 RGELVEITAAALF
-399 APVKGTS
+399 AQHKTTGQ
-406 TPLWQQLVSQGRFTA
+406 PLWERLVSSGAFTA

-475 SHGGYQDELVLVYKA
+475 PHGGYQDELVLVYKA

-503 GVKTTAV
+503 GVKATAV

-515 TSIQCKGTTLTYTY
+515 ASIQCKGTTLTYTY
-529 RFDKAVQDVHQA
+529 RFDKAVEGVHKA

-547 VDLTTGNVSSTVP
+547 ADLTTGNVSSTVP

>member
-1 MEVQHKGGFPM
+1 M

-48 GYTADV
+48 GYTADT
-54 PEQQPTPVTLPDK
+54 PGTQPTAVPLPDK
-67 DTYVTAW
+67 DTYITDW

-84 SLGDKETAF
+84 SLGDKDRAF

-107 ATPTAQIIAAKA
+107 ATPTAQIIAAQA
-119 GHIAYTNQA
+119 GRIAYTNQA
-128 NDTIYVGKFEGKSA
+128 NDTVYVGRFDGKAA
-142 LTPLLEEKLSGTLRT
+142 LTPLLEEKLGGTLRT

-184 AKLFDLTSGTA
+184 AKLFDLTGGTA
-195 KTLSAPQAKSDILEV
+195 KTISAPQAKADILEV
-210 SWLSNGALKVVVE
+210 SWLSNGALKVVVD
-223 AQGDQPVY
+223 AQGDQPVC
-231 TTWQYSEA
+231 TTWYYREV
-239 NAAPAGSDLALAQQL
+239 NAAPAGSDLALAGQL

-279 NRAEGITMLV
+279 NRAEAITMLI

-297 EGTAK
+297 EGTTK
-302 NHPYTDV
+302 QHPYQDV
-309 PAWANGV
+309 PTWANGA
-316 VSYAQKK
+316 VSYARKYD
-323 GLTKGVS
+323 LTRGIS
-330 ATKFGADSP
+330 ATEFGAKSP

-361 FWDTPWDAAVKAGV
+361 VWNSPWETAVQAGI
-375 LPAQTDWITLT
+375 LPAQADWATLT
-386 RGEMVRITTAALF
+386 RGELVEITAAALF
-399 APVKGTS
+399 AQHKTTGQ
-406 TPLWQQLVSQGRFTA
+406 PLWERLVSSGAFTA

-475 SHGGYQDELVLVYKA
+475 PHGGYQDELVLVYKA

-515 TSIQCKGTTLTYTY
+515 ASIQCKGTTLTYTY

>member
-1 MEVQHKGGFPM
+1 M

-107 ATPTAQIIAAKA
+107 ATHTVQIIAAKA
-119 GHIAYTNQA
+119 GRIAYTNQA
-128 NDTIYVGKFEGKSA
+128 NDTVYVGKFEGKSA

-184 AKLFDLTSGTA
+184 AKLFDLTGGTA

-297 EGTAK
+297 EGTTK
-302 NHPYTDV
+302 QHPYQDV
-309 PAWANGV
+309 PTWANGA
-316 VSYAQKK
+316 VSYARKYD
-323 GLTKGVS
+323 LTRGIS
-330 ATKFGADSP
+330 ATEFGAKSP

-361 FWDTPWDAAVKAGV
+361 VWNSPWETAVQAGI
-375 LPAQTDWITLT
+375 LPAQADWATLT
-386 RGEMVRITTAALF
+386 RGELVEITAAALF
-399 APVKGTS
+399 AQHKTTGQ
-406 TPLWQQLVSQGRFTA
+406 PLWERLVSSGAFTA

-475 SHGGYQDELVLVYKA
+475 PHGGYQDELVLVYKA

-547 VDLTTGNVSSTVP
+547 VDLTTGNVTQTAP
-560 N
+560 GK

>member
-1 MEVQHKGGFPM
+1 M

-128 NDTIYVGKFEGKSA
+128 NDTVYVGKFEGKSA
-142 LTPLLEEKLSGTLRT
+142 LTPLLEEKLGGTLRT

-184 AKLFDLTSGTA
+184 AKLFDLTGGTA
-195 KTLSAPQAKSDILEV
+195 KTISAPQAKADILEV
-210 SWLSNGALKVVVE
+210 SWLSNGALKVVVD
-223 AQGDQPVY
+223 AQGDQPVC
-231 TTWQYSEA
+231 TTWYYREV

-279 NRAEGITMLV
+279 NRAEGITMLI

-297 EGTAK
+297 EGTTK
-302 NHPYTDV
+302 QHPYQDV
-309 PAWANGV
+309 PTWANGA
-316 VSYAQKK
+316 VSYARKYD
-323 GLTKGVS
+323 LTRGIS
-330 ATKFGADSP
+330 ATEFGAKSP

-361 FWDTPWDAAVKAGV
+361 VWNSPWETAVQAGI
-375 LPAQTDWITLT
+375 LPAQADWATLT
-386 RGEMVRITTAALF
+386 RGELVEITAAALF
-399 APVKGTS
+399 AQHKTTGQ
-406 TPLWQQLVSQGRFTA
+406 PLWERLVSSGAFTA

-475 SHGGYQDELVLVYKA
+475 PHGGYQDELVLVYKA

>member
-1 MEVQHKGGFPM
+1 M

-48 GYTADV
+48 GYTTDT
-54 PEQQPTPVTLPDK
+54 PGTQPTAVPLPDK
-67 DTYVTAW
+67 DTYAITDW
-74 VDADHALCAK
+74 VDADHALCVK
-84 SLGDKETAF
+84 SLGDKDRAF

-107 ATPTAQIIAAKA
+107 ATPTVQIIVAKA

-184 AKLFDLTSGTA
+184 AKLFDLTGGTA
-195 KTLSAPQAKSDILEV
+195 KTLSAPQAKADILEV

-239 NAAPAGSDLALAQQL
+239 NAAPAVSDLALAQQL

-279 NRAEGITMLV
+279 NRAEAITMLI

-297 EGTAK
+297 EGTTK
-302 NHPYTDV
+302 QHPYQDV
-309 PAWANGV
+309 PTWANGA
-316 VSYAQKK
+316 VSYARKYD
-323 GLTKGVS
+323 LTRGIS
-330 ATKFGADSP
+330 ATEFGAKSP

-361 FWDTPWDAAVKAGV
+361 VWNSPWETAVQAGI
-375 LPAQTDWITLT
+375 LPAQADWATLT
-386 RGEMVRITTAALF
+386 RGELVEITAAALF
-399 APVKGTS
+399 AQHKTTGQ
-406 TPLWQQLVSQGRFTA
+406 PLWERLVSSGAFTA

-426 AFPADPYAALHTQSK
+426 TFPTDPYADLHQQDK
-441 YRTALAEKLQGVNNV
+441 YRAALAEKLQGVDNV
-456 TWMEETSACTILE
+456 AWAQDTALCTVLQ

-475 SHGGYQDELVLVYKA
+475 PHGGYQDELVLVYKA

-515 TSIQCKGTTLTYTY
+515 ASIQCKGTTLTYTY
-529 RFDKAVQDVHQA
+529 RFDKAVEGVHKA

>member
-1 MEVQHKGGFPM
+1 M

-67 DTYVTAW
+67 DTYGITDW

-84 SLGDKETAF
+84 SLGDKERAF

-107 ATPTAQIIAAKA
+107 ATPTVQIIAAKA
-119 GHIAYTNQA
+119 GRIAYTNQA
-128 NDTIYVGKFEGKSA
+128 NDTVYVGRFDGKAA

-184 AKLFDLTSGTA
+184 AKLFDLTGGTA

-210 SWLSNGALKVVVE
+210 SWLSNGALKVVAE
-223 AQGDQPVY
+223 TQTEKPVY

-239 NAAPAGSDLALAQQL
+239 AQPPAGSDLALAQQL

-297 EGTAK
+297 EGTTK
-302 NHPYTDV
+302 QHPYQDV
-309 PAWANGV
+309 PTWANGA
-316 VSYAQKK
+316 VSYARKYD
-323 GLTKGVS
+323 LTRGIS
-330 ATKFGADSP
+330 ATEFGAKSP

-361 FWDTPWDAAVKAGV
+361 VWNSPWETAVQAGI
-375 LPAQTDWITLT
+375 LPAQADWATLT
-386 RGEMVRITTAALF
+386 RGELVEITAAALF
-399 APVKGTS
+399 AQHKTTGQ
-406 TPLWQQLVSQGRFTA
+406 PLWERLVSSGAFTA

-475 SHGGYQDELVLVYKA
+475 PHGGHQDELILVYKA
-490 GSQPGEG
+490 GSQPEEG

-515 TSIQCKGTTLTYTY
+515 ASIELKGTTLTYTY
-529 RFDKAVQDVHQA
+529 HFDKAVQDVHQA

>member
-1 MEVQHKGGFPM
+1 M

-48 GYTADV
+48 GYTADT
-54 PEQQPTPVTLPDK
+54 PGTQPTAVPLPDK
-67 DTYVTAW
+67 DTYAITDW

-84 SLGDKETAF
+84 SLGDKERAF

-107 ATPTAQIIAAKA
+107 ATHTVQIIAAKA
-119 GHIAYTNQA
+119 GRIAYTNQA
-128 NDTIYVGKFEGKSA
+128 NDTVYVGKFEGKSA

-184 AKLFDLTSGTA
+184 AKLFDLTGGTA

-254 NQLGLFRGAGTN
+254 NRLGLFRGAGTN

-279 NRAEGITMLV
+279 NRAEGITMLI

-297 EGTAK
+297 EGTTK
-302 NHPYTDV
+302 QHPYQDV
-309 PAWANGV
+309 PTWANGA
-316 VSYAQKK
+316 VSYARKYD
-323 GLTKGVS
+323 LTRGIS
-330 ATKFGADSP
+330 ATEFGAKSP

-361 FWDTPWDAAVKAGV
+361 VWNSPWETAVQAGI
-375 LPAQTDWITLT
+375 LPAQADWATLT
-386 RGEMVRITTAALF
+386 RGELVEITAAALF
-399 APVKGTS
+399 AQHKTTGQ
-406 TPLWQQLVSQGRFTA
+406 PLWERLVSSGAFTA

-426 AFPADPYAALHTQSK
+426 TFPTDPYADLHQQDK
-441 YRTALAEKLQGVNNV
+441 YRAALAEKLQGVNNV
-456 TWMEETSACTILE
+456 TWMEETSTCTILE

-475 SHGGYQDELVLVYKA
+475 PHGGYQDELVLVYKA

-515 TSIQCKGTTLTYTY
+515 ASIQCKGTTLTYTY

>member
-1 MEVQHKGGFPM
+1 M

-48 GYTADV
+48 GYTADT
-54 PEQQPTPVTLPDK
+54 PGTQPTAVPLPDK
-67 DTYVTAW
+67 DTYAITDW
-74 VDADHALCAK
+74 VDADHALCVK
-84 SLGDKETAF
+84 SLGDKDRAF

-107 ATPTAQIIAAKA
+107 ATPTVQIIAAKA
-119 GHIAYTNQA
+119 GRIAYTNQA
-128 NDTIYVGKFEGKSA
+128 NDTVYVGKFEGKSA
-142 LTPLLEEKLSGTLRT
+142 LTPLLEEKLSGTLRI
-157 RSVQAFNADASKLAL
+157 RSVQAFNADATKLAL

-184 AKLFDLTSGTA
+184 AKLFDLTGGTA
-195 KTLSAPQAKSDILEV
+195 KTLSAPQAKSNILEV

-279 NRAEGITMLV
+279 NRAEAITMLI

-297 EGTAK
+297 EGTTK
-302 NHPYTDV
+302 QHPYQDV
-309 PAWANGV
+309 PTWANGA
-316 VSYAQKK
+316 VSYARKYD
-323 GLTKGVS
+323 LTRGIS
-330 ATKFGADSP
+330 ATEFGAKSP

-361 FWDTPWDAAVKAGV
+361 VWNSPWETAVQAGI
-375 LPAQTDWITLT
+375 LPAQADWATLT
-386 RGEMVRITTAALF
+386 RGELVEITAAALF
-399 APVKGTS
+399 AQHKTTGQ
-406 TPLWQQLVSQGRFTA
+406 PLWERLVSSGTFTA

-475 SHGGYQDELVLVYKA
+475 PHGGYQDELVLVYKA

-515 TSIQCKGTTLTYTY
+515 ASIQCKGTTLTYTY
-529 RFDKAVQDVHQA
+529 RFDKAVEGVHKA

-547 VDLTTGNVSSTVP
+547 ADLTTGNVSSTVP

>member
-1 MEVQHKGGFPM
+1 M

-67 DTYVTAW
+67 DTYITAW

-184 AKLFDLTSGTA
+184 AKLFDLTGGTA

-309 PAWANGV
+309 PSWANGV

-361 FWDTPWDAAVKAGV
+361 FWNTPWDAAVKAGV
-375 LPAQTDWITLT
+375 LPAQTDWTTLT

-456 TWMEETSACTILE
+456 TWMEETSTCTILE

-475 SHGGYQDELVLVYKA
+475 PHGGYQDELVLVYKA

-515 TSIQCKGTTLTYTY
+515 ASIQCKGTTLTYTY
-529 RFDKAVQDVHQA
+529 RFDKAVEGVHKA

-547 VDLTTGNVSSTVP
+547 ADLTTGNVSSTVP